1 MRIVGELSSMSS
13 SAVTLLARASACNL
27 LSDGIVGAHE
37 GARAAHARAAV
48 HICLPAQRLAVEL
61 LGAVIGAHRPVGE
74 AAGDAVPQI
83 KAGVGVD
90 VADEQ
95 PGARVR

>member
-37 GARAAHARAAV
+37 LEHAR
-48 HICLPAQRLAVEL
+48 HLLRKFHQQNLNFQDLP
-61 LGAVIGAHRPVGE
+61 P
-74 AAGDAVPQI
+74 
-83 KAGVGVD
+83 
-90 VADEQ
+90 
-95 PGARVR
+95 